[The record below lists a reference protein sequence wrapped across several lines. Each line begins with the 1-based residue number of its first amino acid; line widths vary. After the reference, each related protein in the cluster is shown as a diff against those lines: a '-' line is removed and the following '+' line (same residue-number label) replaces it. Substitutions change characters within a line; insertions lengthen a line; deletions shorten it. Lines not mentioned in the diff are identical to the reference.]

1 VIILSLITL
10 YDLNANPLTYL
21 MFNVPVDGFTET
33 SDRLPPEKRSCLGID
48 FRALGGHTDE

>member
-21 MFNVPVDGFTET
+21 MFNVPVDGFTEI
-33 SDRLPPEKRSCLGID
+33 SDRLPPKKRSCLGID
-48 FRALGGHTDE
+48 FRDLGGHTDQ